1 MSIHRGI
8 IRRNDMKQFVKVK
21 YETPATEVW
30 GMNLKNCLLE
40 GSPAIEASRSTY
52 GSAETQSWE

>member
-1 MSIHRGI
+1 
-8 IRRNDMKQFVKVK
+8 MKQFVKVK